1 MIVLNTAMFL
11 IGKIIVKK
19 TGGST
24 NLMGYLNSMNQPN
37 IISQKKRK
45 MRGPDISLNDIPDL
59 DDVKSNADESV
70 LL

>member
-1 MIVLNTAMFL
+1 
-11 IGKIIVKK
+11 
-19 TGGST
+19 
-24 NLMGYLNSMNQPN
+24 MGYLNSMNQPN